1 MVCMIGMEMEFWYE
15 EQKIGNQKLWVEKK
29 INRITNPR
37 PVLFNWLI
45 EQICPI
51 HLIFKFV
58 QISQNS
64 SCNMNVL
71 HKK

>member
-15 EQKIGNQKLWVEKK
+15 EQKLGNQKLWVEKK

-51 HLIFKFV
+51 HLI
-58 QISQNS
+58 
-64 SCNMNVL
+64 L
-71 HKK
+71 